1 MEATGARVRNLPTKS
16 AGKSA
21 TIARAL
27 VAAML
32 LLEAITLWQG
42 GGTWIAPYLIISL
55 IIAGLVI
62 PGLRGWAK
70 IVFAVLATAYAI
82 LFTAP
87 GAILIAI
94 GACGSPVNGHC
105 SDDEFHAAVIWFAVA
120 ASVNISAAVLIW
132 RCRPSKPPPQ
142 VSRK

>member
-1 MEATGARVRNLPTKS
+1 MS

-21 TIARAL
+21 NIARAL

-42 GGTWIAPYLIISL
+42 GGTWIVPYLIISL
-55 IIAGLVI
+55 IIAGLVV

-70 IVFAVLATAYAI
+70 RVFAILATAYAI
-82 LFTAP
+82 LFIAP

-105 SDDEFHAAVIWFAVA
+105 SDDEFRAAVIWFAVA
-120 ASVNISAAVLIW
+120 ATVNITAAVLIW
-132 RCRPSKPPPQ
+132 RRPSKPPPPE
-142 VSRK
+142 SRR